1 MKHESFPLSF
11 TEDAVRD
18 RYINQNY
25 GLRFPFSIRSQVTS
39 APLRERGSRATVP
52 TGVIIPKHLL
62 DRIHWE
68 PTPHLFRGSYSVTLG
83 DDNELLLVATLGSTI
98 SHRFSRGD
106 LIGRLTLKEPPCAA
120 SS

>member
-1 MKHESFPLSF
+1 MKHESFPLTF

-25 GLRFPFSIRSQVTS
+25 GLRFPFSVRSQVTS
-39 APLRERGSRATVP
+39 TPLRERGSRVTVQ
-52 TGVIIPKHLL
+52 TGIIVPKHLL
-62 DRIHWE
+62 ERIHWE
-68 PTPHLFRGSYSVTLG
+68 ATPHLFRGTYNVQLG
-83 DDNELLLVATLGSTI
+83 DDGELLLVATLGSTI

-106 LIGRLTLKEPPCAA
+106 LIGKLTLKEAACAA